1 MAQFKKVRSFFNAFI
16 NRKPNDE
23 ATGPLQQNKDNHGRE
38 AGPSHEKTPPLPREP
53 QESEDSDDDFCG
65 ALTEVAAPEPVERMS
80 EAELARH
87 ASLEQG
93 YADSRDDPY
102 GALSE
107 VAAPGPVERRSEEE
121 LARHPSLERRLSRIP
136 HC

>member
-1 MAQFKKVRSFFNAFI
+1 MTQFKKVRSILNAFM
-16 NRKPNDE
+16 NRKTNDE
-23 ATGPLQQNKDNHGRE
+23 ATGPLQQDKDNQSRE
-38 AGPSHEKTPPLPREP
+38 AGPSHQKTPPLP

-87 ASLEQG
+87 PSLEQG

-107 VAAPGPVERRSEEE
+107 IAAPGPVERCSEEE
-121 LARHPSLERRLSRIP
+121 MARHPSLERRLSRIS